1 MRVFISR
8 AEEDKFHFE
17 AVKSRIKADSECDD
31 ISWWS
36 AHDNLRFGQQLKS
49 TIEQAVKRADACLFI
64 ATRQSVAS
72 QWCMAELGAF
82 WATGKPVLTLVG
94 DGVSVDDLP
103 GLLKGTLAKHWDD
116 AKAEQ
121 DSIGTALKQLIP
133 AKPDLEDR
141 EKFVD
146 AVAKRVE
153 TGMRHLLDL
162 SPQHIEDS
170 LTLIMLAAA
179 GWSERCAEDGR
190 AVELQ
195 KNVKFTIQERLQ
207 ALAGERRSDLV
218 KLATA
223 TVGHVEWL
231 RDAEGGGGRVWLALS
246 ADSYRRRDASYPC
259 VMLGFYLV
267 DDLEN
272 DLDGTCIASAIG
284 VLTKES
290 SRRRFAKGARGL
302 YQGREGCPLDLEVI
316 DA

>member
-1 MRVFISR
+1 
-8 AEEDKFHFE
+8 
-17 AVKSRIKADSECDD
+17 
-31 ISWWS
+31 
-36 AHDNLRFGQQLKS
+36 
-49 TIEQAVKRADACLFI
+49 
-64 ATRQSVAS
+64 
-72 QWCMAELGAF
+72 MAELGAF